1 MQGNLNR
8 PSLLPKKLDS
18 SKVAISPEILTFI
31 AIDDMAV
38 RQAIATEQQIRMREL
53 EESKIPVGTRSLK
66 YTIDAVRKI
75 DISPPWISLSMIND
89 GDSEVYISTNED
101 GEYDLLDQ
109 VPVKKNETF
118 NLNLNY
124 PIIRIV
130 WLRAAD
136 GGSAS
141 VRIHGIEG
149 KEVR

>member
-1 MQGNLNR
+1 MSNELVIPNVEIAENGR
-8 PSLLPKKLDS
+8 PISQERIDPN
-18 SKVAISPEILTFI
+18 VATFI
-31 AIDDMAV
+31 MQSV
-38 RQAIATEQQIRMREL
+38 QAAQLVKIRKL
-53 EESKIPVGTRSLK
+53 EETKVPIGTKSLK
-66 YTIDAVRKI
+66 YTITDTVKQI

-118 NLNLNY
+118 NLNLNF
-124 PIIRIV
+124 PVIGII
-130 WLRAAD
+130 WLKATD

-149 KEVR
+149 KEAR